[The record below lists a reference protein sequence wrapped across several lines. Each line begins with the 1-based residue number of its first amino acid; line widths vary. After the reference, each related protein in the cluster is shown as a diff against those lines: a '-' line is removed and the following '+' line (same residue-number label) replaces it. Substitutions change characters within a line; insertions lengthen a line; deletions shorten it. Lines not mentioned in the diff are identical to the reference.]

1 MPEQLRMRERQLYG
15 TGKQSRSFANAT
27 GPEKFL
33 LISDRLCSS
42 LHKSGASGET
52 TRVSRLAWRNVRYK
66 GQYGYRT
73 EDTGIMERPAQR
85 NGSDGVAGAC

>member
-1 MPEQLRMRERQLYG
+1 MAKQGRTNRNALLREQQVRRGQLSTAGCQGDRLKERQIYG

-42 LHKSGASGET
+42 LPK
-52 TRVSRLAWRNVRYK
+52 VRSI
-66 GQYGYRT
+66 R
-73 EDTGIMERPAQR
+73 
-85 NGSDGVAGAC
+85 